1 MRASR
6 KYIRVIKLLL
16 AGVTVFC
23 VSWIASVNEWHSG
36 VRWVERRGGR
46 SGRGSHKGQGDL
58 VEGLATMRTIVAYS
72 EGKQAEM
79 DRPLPVAC
87 DRMPAFPK
95 IPYFNRSWSPHV
107 SEDSWQR
114 VQGTTVSVYA
124 AYYDIRTT
132 QRYVRILAIFHGRNI
147 SSEEPL
153 FCQTRPLNA
162 KEESIE
168 VVAAKALEMWWHEW
182 DATSSEVETP
192 LLLSCPLT
200 DDLNSLSVVSIVTEP
215 CDDPSNAFV
224 LNPTDGLINYKR
236 SFTICVKDMKFSN
249 NIAQNLVEWIE
260 TNKILGVD
268 LIDVYIDEINKETE
282 EVLLH
287 YKDQGYVRL
296 FNVPIKHTT
305 NRTLWQRR
313 RDHLITYNDC
323 LYRNLAE
330 SEYILPLD
338 VDEILLPK
346 IAFNLPELLIR
357 LRTYGWNPKEYSS
370 ILVQNVFFFDFMQ
383 GVHKYKFT
391 ENNSKIS
398 KIYVK
403 RDDVRIK
410 RALDLDIDK
419 IEVEDNSLRTYKT
432 TDLNNLESNKHKCDK
447 EIPIPKLSR
456 HIVRSALVSPVGYYS
471 KSLMLTRRV
480 LTAFNHYPLANL
492 GVAGFA
498 GWSAPFSEVQLNHY
512 KESCNTTMVSECERY
527 VVRARIDR
535 TALRLQPRLTH
546 ALSALCQKIKAL

>member
-1 MRASR
+1 MF
-6 KYIRVIKLLL
+6 VL
-16 AGVTVFC
+16 
-23 VSWIASVNEWHSG
+23 
-36 VRWVERRGGR
+36 
-46 SGRGSHKGQGDL
+46 
-58 VEGLATMRTIVAYS
+58 
-72 EGKQAEM
+72 
-79 DRPLPVAC
+79 
-87 DRMPAFPK
+87 K
-95 IPYFNRSWSPHV
+95 ILHNRSWSPHV

-124 AYYDIRTT
+124 AYYDVRTT
-132 QRYVRILAIFHGRNI
+132 QRYVRILAIFHGRNISSEEPLFCQTRPLNAKEESIEVVAAKALEMWWHEWDATSSRNI

-260 TNKILGVD
+260 ANKILGVD
-268 LIDVYIDEINKETE
+268 LIDAYIDEINKETE

-313 RDHLITYNDC
+313 RDHIITYNDC

-346 IAFNLPELLIR
+346 IAFNLPELLVR
-357 LRTYGWNPKEYSS
+357 LRTYGWNPKKYSS

-410 RALDLDIDK
+410 RALDLNIDK
-419 IEVEDNSLRTYKT
+419 IEVEVDNSLRTYKT